1 MAVVQ
6 IMQDKL
12 HANLGD
18 LFKSLAVRMSN
29 SNIDACHSHI
39 SGLLY

>member
-12 HANLGD
+12 HADLGD

-29 SNIDACHSHI
+29 NLDACHSHI
-39 SGLLY
+39 PGLLY